1 MKLTKLHIFLII
13 LVALILCPTLG
24 ACSIQEGISNQVNIS
39 SNQDNISSNRYN
51 MPSMDTILG

>member
-24 ACSIQEGISNQVNIS
+24 ACSIQEGITSNL
-39 SNQDNISSNRYN
+39 SNQDNMAYN
-51 MPSMDTILG
+51 DTILG

>member
-24 ACSIQEGISNQVNIS
+24 ACSIQEGITSNRSNR
-39 SNQDNISSNRYN
+39 SNQDNMAYN
-51 MPSMDTILG
+51 DTILG